1 MNRKNCFATIF
12 VAAMCLLTSGCF
24 NIEQEIFLEPDG
36 SGDMVIYIS
45 MPDFPEAMKK
55 TSPGPQQDPQKLLDE
70 FKQKFANDLPPT
82 IKLKE
87 AKEVRRYGA
96 MAFYIVLHFNQ
107 LNDVDSML
115 DKFSKESLSE
125 KGLAQSTASKD
136 ESLWKVQ
143 LEKSGDLTVI
153 TQRFYAD
160 IAGAM
165 GEAMGGAMGMGK
177 SESVKSPSESPP
189 PIKSQA
195 SVTPKS
201 GSKPARKGTTR
212 RTARG
217 AKAVAQKEANP
228 FESMAD
234 DPSKDPM
241 KDQMKD
247 PMKELMNEEVMSMIF
262 SSIFKM
268 RFVLHAP
275 RKITESNADIVLNG
289 KIAIWNASLGA
300 FAKEKKPIEMKVT
313 Y

>member
-1 MNRKNCFATIF
+1 MNRKNCFAAIF
-12 VAAMCLLTSGCF
+12 VAVLCLLTSGCF

-87 AKEVRRYGA
+87 AKEVRRHGA

-115 DKFSKESLSE
+115 DKFSKESLSD
-125 KGLAQSTASKD
+125 KGQAQSTASKD

-177 SESVKSPSESPP
+177 SESLKSPSDPPP

-195 SVTPKS
+195 TVTPKS
-201 GSKPARKGTTR
+201 GSKPARKTPTR
-212 RTARG
+212 RKARG
-217 AKAVAQKEANP
+217 AEAVAPKEENP
-228 FESMAD
+228 FESTAD
-234 DPSKDPM
+234 G
-241 KDQMKD
+241 QMKD

-275 RKITESNADIVLNG
+275 KKITESNADIVLNG
-289 KIAIWNASLGA
+289 NIAIWNASLGA

>member
-12 VAAMCLLTSGCF
+12 VAVLCLLTSGCF

-87 AKEVRRYGA
+87 AKEVRRHGA

-125 KGLAQSTASKD
+125 KGLAQSAASKD
-136 ESLWKVQ
+136 ESLWKIR
-143 LEKSGDLTVI
+143 LEKAGDLTEI

-160 IAGAM
+160 IGGALE
-165 GEAMGGAMGMGK
+165 GAMGGAMGMGK
-177 SESVKSPSESPP
+177 SESAKSPSDSAPP
-189 PIKSQA
+189 VKSQA
-195 SVTPKS
+195 SATPKS
-201 GSKPARKGTTR
+201 GSKPARKARTR

-217 AKAVAQKEANP
+217 AEPVAPKEEDP

-234 DPSKDPM
+234 GS
-241 KDQMKD
+241 MKD
-247 PMKELMNEEVMSMIF
+247 PMKELMNEEMMSMIF
-262 SSIFKM
+262 SSIFKL

-275 RKITESNADIVLNG
+275 KKITESNADIVLNG

-300 FAKEKKPIEMKVT
+300 FAKEKKPIEMKVK